1 MRRRRTLTTLVV
13 VVIATGIAVA
23 DRHHRARSKAVVAQ
37 PPAVTPVGGG
47 LFAANACMAM
57 APSGPDRHETVF
69 LDAGHGGPDPGA
81 SGVTADGQSVD
92 ERQLT
97 LPVVLDAASGLRAA
111 GYRVVVSRTVDTAV
125 ARLGPDDLSATGQLS
140 ATGEH
145 DDTEARVSCANLSG
159 AEVLVSVHFNAFSDP
174 TAAGLLTT
182 YDDSR
187 PFTAANQQFAQIL
200 DADILS
206 ALKSAAWSVPD
217 RGVQPDTSVG
227 APAITEEAHEYGHLL
242 LLGPAAPGWLDHPT
256 TMPGALVEPL
266 FLTDPSEASVAADP
280 AGQRAIA
287 AGIVEAVE
295 SFPAKGPSA
304 TPSQ

>member
-1 MRRRRTLTTLVV
+1 MRPCSSTPATAARTQEPR
-13 VVIATGIAVA
+13 ASPPTGN
-23 DRHHRARSKAVVAQ
+23 RS
-37 PPAVTPVGGG
+37 T
-47 LFAANACMAM
+47 
-57 APSGPDRHETVF
+57 S
-69 LDAGHGGPDPGA
+69 
-81 SGVTADGQSVD
+81 D
-92 ERQLT
+92 ELT
-97 LPVVLDAASGLRAA
+97 LPVVLDAASGPGAA
-111 GYRVVVSRTVDTAV
+111 GYRVVISRTVDTAV

-145 DDTEARVSCANLSG
+145 VDTEARVSCANLSG
-159 AEVLVSVHFNAFSDP
+159 AEVLVSVHFNAFPDP

-200 DADILS
+200 DTDILS
-206 ALKSAAWSVPD
+206 ALKSAGWSVPD
-217 RGVQPDTSVG
+217 RGVQPDTAVG
-227 APAITEEAHEYGHLL
+227 APALTEEAHQYGHLL

-287 AGIVEAVE
+287 AGVIQAVEAF
-295 SFPAKGPSA
+295 SAKGPSA